1 MLKNLKLGPK
11 LMLSVL
17 LVAVVPMLMLVTLS
31 LTKSSD
37 SLQKQSFANLAA
49 VAEYKTQI
57 LESWMEDRINDV
69 HTVPLKPFYVEAG
82 KAIHSGDSALMA
94 KYREQVLYDF
104 DVNKRLHSDYTE
116 MKLVD
121 LQGNHFASLM
131 GIDINVS
138 DMIWFKEALA
148 QAQKTRKGEKCQDL
162 YIGPI
167 TFCKNI
173 NMPTIHMA
181 HVIRDR
187 ETFEPVAIYAAICN
201 IDGLLKIMENSVG
214 MGKTG
219 ESFLVGSNKQLLSNL
234 VHEPSPTIFKK
245 TIDTDGVK
253 EIFSHRNTDRGPGIC
268 ENLTYKNH
276 EGATVLGHNHYYE
289 PLDIAIMNEI
299 EIDEAFA
306 AVTSLKTSSFLISG
320 IAIVAIIFVAL
331 LITRG
336 ITRPIGNAVAML
348 HDLEA
353 GNLKTRLNLHSRDEL
368 GQLSRAMNNFA
379 QNLQEEVLTAFNKL
393 AEGDFTFEAKGLIKE
408 PLAVSNQALNRI
420 IEQIA
425 TVGNQI
431 AIGSGEVAASSQSL
445 SEGATTQASS
455 LEQITAS
462 MKKMG
467 TQTKHNAESAGQANR
482 LASDARTAA
491 ENGNLQMQ
499 QMISAMA
506 DINESGQN
514 ISKIIKV
521 IDEIAFQTN
530 LLALNAAVEAA
541 RAGQHGKG
549 FAVVAEE
556 VRNLAA
562 RSAKAASETSELI
575 AGSVSKAQGGASIAD
590 RTAEALREIVDQ
602 ITKVTNLISDISA
615 ASNEQAQGIAQVN
628 LGLRQVE
635 NVTQQ
640 NTALAEESAS
650 ASDELSGQAEHL
662 RQMIHHFKLMKA
674 STTAAN
680 EHPKRI
686 PFG

>member
-1 MLKNLKLGPK
+1 MFKNLKLGPK
-11 LMLSVL
+11 LMLSVM
-17 LVAVVPMLMLVTLS
+17 LVAVVPMLLLVAVSLS
-31 LTKSSD
+31 KSSD
-37 SLQKQSFANLAA
+37 SLHKQSFANLAA

-57 LESWMEDRINDV
+57 LEGWMEDRVNDV
-69 HTVPLKPFYVEAG
+69 HSVPLKPFYVEAG
-82 KAIHSGDSALMA
+82 KAIHSGDSAQMS

-104 DVNKRLHSDYTE
+104 NVNKRLHSDYAE

-131 GIDINVS
+131 GINISVK
-138 DMIWFKEALA
+138 DMTWFKEALA
-148 QAQKTRKGEKCQDL
+148 QASKTRKGEKCQDL
-162 YIGPI
+162 YVGPI
-167 TFCKNI
+167 VFCKTI
-173 NMPTIHMA
+173 NMPTIHLA
-181 HVIRDR
+181 HVIRDQ
-187 ETFEPVAIYAAICN
+187 ETFEPVAVYAAVCN

-219 ESFLVGSNKQLLSNL
+219 ESFLVGSDKKLLSNL
-234 VHEPSPTIFKK
+234 VHEHEPTIFKK

-253 EIFSHRNTDRGPGIC
+253 EIFSHRNKERGAGIC

-306 AVTSLKTSSFLISG
+306 AVGSLKKSSFLISG
-320 IAIVAIIFVAL
+320 IAIITIIFVAL

-348 HDLEA
+348 HDLEE
-353 GNLKTRLNLHSRDEL
+353 GNLKTRLNLNSCDEL
-368 GQLSRAMNNFA
+368 GQLSKAMNNFA
-379 QNLQEEVLTAFNKL
+379 HNLQEEVLTAFQKL
-393 AEGDFTFEAKGLIKE
+393 AEGDFTFAAKGLIKG
-408 PLAVSNQALNRI
+408 PLAETNQALNRI
-420 IEQIA
+420 MEQIA
-425 TVGNQI
+425 TAGNQI
-431 AIGSGEVAASSQSL
+431 ATGAGEVASSSQSL

-462 MKKMG
+462 MEQMG
-467 TQTKHNAESAGQANR
+467 TQTKQNAENAGQANR
-482 LASDARTAA
+482 LASDARRAA

-499 QMISAMA
+499 QMIGAMT
-506 DINESGQN
+506 DINASGQN

-615 ASNEQAQGIAQVN
+615 SSNEQAQGIAQVN
-628 LGLRQVE
+628 LGLRQVDS
-635 NVTQQ
+635 VTQQ

-650 ASDELSGQAEHL
+650 ASDELSGQAENL
-662 RQMIHHFKLMKA
+662 RQMMQHFKLTHA
-674 STTAAN
+674 PIQLA
-680 EHPKRI
+680 I
-686 PFG
+686 GQ